1 MDAAQKKQYE
11 KKAEKKIMAQ
21 TLRHREKLQK
31 QFNEVATG
39 MPNEEKLKLQ
49 EMMKRMPL
57 LKQEQLLA
65 ELVAQHQRKEA
76 MSPEER

>member
-1 MDAAQKKQYE
+1 
-11 KKAEKKIMAQ
+11 MAQ

-31 QFNEVATG
+31 QFNEVAKG

-65 ELVAQHQRKEA
+65 ELVAQFQRREGMSDQERQAEA
-76 MSPEER
+76 MQEAQLSAAF